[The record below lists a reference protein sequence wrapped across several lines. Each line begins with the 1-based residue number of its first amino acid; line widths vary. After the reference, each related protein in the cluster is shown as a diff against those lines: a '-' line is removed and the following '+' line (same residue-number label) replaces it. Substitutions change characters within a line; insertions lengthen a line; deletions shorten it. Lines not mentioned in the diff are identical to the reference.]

1 MKASLLSLAL
11 FAASAMAQAPALPPC
26 WPGLSNADYRGT
38 WVFFG
43 EGPQCRWVQWACVA
57 VDTTKM
63 SPTISFAGLK
73 SANPTTTMLGRLL
86 TMENATDANK
96 PTVYQLMW
104 RTYVTAP
111 IDPICVA
118 EMGK

>member
-11 FAASAMAQAPALPPC
+11 FSASAMAQAPALPSC
-26 WPGLSNADYRGT
+26 WPMVSTTDYTGT
-38 WVFFG
+38 WVLFG
-43 EGPQCRWVQWACVA
+43 EGPQCRWVQWNCIAT
-57 VDTTKM
+57 DPTKT
-63 SPTISFAGLK
+63 SRTISFAGLK